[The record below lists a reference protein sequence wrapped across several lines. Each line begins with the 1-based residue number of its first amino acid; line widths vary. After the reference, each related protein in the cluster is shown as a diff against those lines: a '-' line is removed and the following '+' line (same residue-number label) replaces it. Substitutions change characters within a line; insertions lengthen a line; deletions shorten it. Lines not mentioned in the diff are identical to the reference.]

1 MKTRQEKA
9 GSLLRSLAGSFIKL
23 EIRSSALLTAA
34 RAEISPDLRCAKIFI
49 SVFPEEKENEIMELL
64 KKKERKFRDF
74 IKPKLKWKFLPAVS
88 FEIDTG
94 AKMERRIDELLK
106 L

>member
-1 MKTRQEKA
+1 
-9 GSLLRSLAGSFIKL
+9 
-23 EIRSSALLTAA
+23 
-34 RAEISPDLRCAKIFI
+34 
-49 SVFPEEKENEIMELL
+49 MELL

-88 FEIDTG
+88 FGIDTG